1 VRSRLVIAIPGIAL
15 AVAAVAL
22 GGVLLALVLAAVAV
36 VGLYEFYGLTAA
48 ARPLRWAGYAGVLLA
63 VILAW
68 AGGRPEHDLLLALA
82 AEIGLVAVAA
92 LMLPHREEITQR
104 IAVTLLGA
112 VYLGLPLATLM
123 LTRRLPDGAAALA
136 NIVVGTW
143 VFDTASYVGGRLWGR
158 NPIAPL
164 TSPGKTI
171 EGFVC
176 GLVVGTFAVW
186 WAGLY
191 EDWIR
196 SGQSLLL
203 GVVICLAAYLGDLFE
218 SLLKRDAHAKD
229 SSKLLLGH
237 GGVLD
242 RFDALLFAGM
252 AGYFTTVWLVH

>member
-1 VRSRLVIAIPGIAL
+1 
-15 AVAAVAL
+15 
-22 GGVLLALVLAAVAV
+22 LL
-36 VGLYEFYGLTAA
+36 
-48 ARPLRWAGYAGVLLA
+48 PN
-63 VILAW
+63 
-68 AGGRPEHDLLLALA
+68 
-82 AEIGLVAVAA
+82 
-92 LMLPHREEITQR
+92 REEMTQR

-143 VFDTASYVGGRLWGR
+143 VFDTASYVGGRLLGR
-158 NPIAPL
+158 HPLAPPAP
-164 TSPGKTI
+164 PGKTI

-203 GVVICLAAYLGDLFE
+203 GVAICLAAYLGDLFE

-242 RFDALLFAGM
+242 RFDALL
-252 AGYFTTVWLVH
+252 